1 MCAEPALLSGTLRGT
16 LVCFRYIG
24 CRSALCD
31 LCRCNPKKK
40 CLRQLD
46 SKYIAGE
53 VMKAA
58 CGAELQL
65 SLTTTGAAE
74 ADTVDKLLP
83 DLFVKVSLLRM
94 AADH

>member
-1 MCAEPALLSGTLRGT
+1 
-16 LVCFRYIG
+16 
-24 CRSALCD
+24 
-31 LCRCNPKKK
+31 
-40 CLRQLD
+40 
-46 SKYIAGE
+46 
-53 VMKAA
+53 MKAA